1 MKIET
6 DIIASIATSPIVRVV
21 ILMIRYVRTF
31 KTNVIVF
38 VGKFMF
44 DVTLTDNSNIKNIKS
59 QFVATINIIC
69 WDQRKNVK
77 IPDNK
82 K

>member
-21 ILMIRYVRTF
+21 IIMIRYVRTF
-31 KTNVIVF
+31 KTNVIV
-38 VGKFMF
+38 GKVIMF

-59 QFVATINIIC
+59 VCCYCQYHLLRSKEKC
-69 WDQRKNVK
+69 KNS
-77 IPDNK
+77 
-82 K
+82 

>member
-59 QFVATINIIC
+59 QFVATVNIIC
-69 WDQRKNVK
+69 
-77 IPDNK
+77 
-82 K
+82 

>member
-38 VGKFMF
+38 VGKVIMF

-59 QFVATINIIC
+59 QFVATVNIIC
-69 WDQRKNVK
+69 
-77 IPDNK
+77 
-82 K
+82 

>member
-31 KTNVIVF
+31 KTNVIV
-38 VGKFMF
+38 GKVIMF

-59 QFVATINIIC
+59 QFVATVNIIC
-69 WDQRKNVK
+69 
-77 IPDNK
+77 
-82 K
+82 

>member
-6 DIIASIATSPIVRVV
+6 DIIASFATSPIVRVV

-31 KTNVIVF
+31 KTNDIVF
-38 VGKFMF
+38 VGKVIMF

-59 QFVATINIIC
+59 QFVATVNIIC
-69 WDQRKNVK
+69 
-77 IPDNK
+77 
-82 K
+82 